1 MPRPVFKGG
10 AYNYK
15 PADRWI
21 QDAAYLRIKN
31 VTLSYDIPKL
41 RSRLIRAADIF
52 ISGDNLGE
60 LTKTWKEFD
69 PEAPSLTSAENW
81 YAFYRAITFG
91 VHLTF

>member
-21 QDAAYLRIKN
+21 QNAAYLRIKN
-31 VTLSYDIPKL
+31 VTLSYTVPL
-41 RSRLIRAADIF
+41 RNKKFVRGIELFAA
-52 ISGDNLGE
+52 GDNLWE
-60 LTKTWKEFD
+60 FTRAWDSFD

-81 YAFYRAITFG
+81 YSFYRAITFG
-91 VHLTF
+91 AHLSF